1 MLAQTFS
8 SMKKTR
14 PRIVQEFV
22 EKLALLQKEKP
33 LEAPVTRHH
42 HPDPR

>member
-1 MLAQTFS
+1 
-8 SMKKTR
+8 MKKTR

-33 LEAPVTRHH
+33 LEAPVSAVITRILADG
-42 HPDPR
+42 PSAQ